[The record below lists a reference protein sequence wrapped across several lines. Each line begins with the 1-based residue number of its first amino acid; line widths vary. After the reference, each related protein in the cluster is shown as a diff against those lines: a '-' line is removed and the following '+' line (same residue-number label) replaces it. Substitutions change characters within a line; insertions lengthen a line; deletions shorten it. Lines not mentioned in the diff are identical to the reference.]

1 MRKVALLATTAIAAV
16 GVTTPAW
23 AVNADQ
29 GLDVSLSPTKAGT
42 KQKPAA
48 VKIKVKTTTNPK
60 DNVPFATREAVIHF
74 DKALVFN
81 PKKFKTCS
89 ASKIQAS
96 ESSCPKGSKVGSGSA
111 IGTAIGQT
119 SNLKVSA
126 FNGPKSK
133 LMLHVTASTPLQ
145 IDAVIQASLKKDK
158 GKYGYKLVVPI
169 PENLQQPVPGVF
181 ATLKQFV
188 TSVKATSKGVPYVG
202 LASCPKSK
210 KLHFGGDFTFTD
222 GTKLSATDTVKCK
235 PGKKS
240 KK

>member
-1 MRKVALLATTAIAAV
+1 M
-16 GVTTPAW
+16 
-23 AVNADQ
+23 
-29 GLDVSLSPTKAGT
+29 
-42 KQKPAA
+42 
-48 VKIKVKTTTNPK
+48 
-60 DNVPFATREAVIHF
+60 PFATKEAVIHF
-74 DKALVFN
+74 DKALIFS

-89 ASKIQAS
+89 AAKVQAS
-96 ESSCPKGSKVGSGSA
+96 ETSCPKGSKVGSGSA
-111 IGTAIGQT
+111 VGTAIGQT

-126 FNGPKSK
+126 FNGPKGK

-158 GKYGYKLVVPI
+158 GKYGSKLVVPI

-210 KLHFGGDFTFTD
+210 KLSFKGDFTFTD
-222 GTKLSATDTVKCK
+222 GTTLSATDTVKCK
-235 PGKKS
+235 PASRSPRSSRRRGARAGPRPARGRLHRGACGGPS
-240 KK
+240 SSASDRAA

>member
-158 GKYGYKLVVPI
+158 GKYGYKLVLPVPD
-169 PENLQQPVPGVF
+169 NLQQPVPGVF
-181 ATLKQFV
+181 AVLLKFV
-188 TSVKATSKGVPYVG
+188 AATKGTSKGVPYIG
-202 LASCPKSK
+202 LTGCPASR
-210 KLHFGGDFTFTD
+210 KLSFKGDFDYSD
-222 GTKLSATDTVKCK
+222 GTSKTATDTVRCK
-235 PGKKS
+235 R
-240 KK
+240 